1 MENKPN
7 NLNAFPGMESS
18 AFGQDTGHYHGMT
31 LRDYFAA
38 KAMQAVLS
46 NQTFLQTVLRD
57 AQVGAIASD
66 AVSKTAFVMADAMLK
81 QREK

>member
-7 NLNAFPGMESS
+7 NPNAFPGMESS

-38 KAMQAVLS
+38 KVV
-46 NQTFLQTVLRD
+46 T
-57 AQVGAIASD
+57 GAFQN
-66 AVSKTAFVMADAMLK
+66 VSAGSQSELAKRAYEIADAMLN